1 MIKRKRSIRK
11 PKEERSNFNYKVAS
25 FFYFIKEVETLSL
38 TVKQEI
44 FVQRLLEG
52 NTQADAYRFAY
63 DCENMKDKTIIEKA
77 SKLMAQDNVRA
88 RYQELLNE
96 HKNKALYTREE
107 AVNDLIWIKEKARED
122 IECRGLK
129 QANGGH
135 FLKSVNELCLLE
147 DLYPGKE
154 DNKKDNEEEIAKVLK
169 EALEGI

>member
-1 MIKRKRSIRK
+1 MSLTI
-11 PKEERSNFNYKVAS
+11 KEEI
-25 FFYFIKEVETLSL
+25 FI
-38 TVKQEI
+38 
-44 FVQRLLEG
+44 QRRIEG
-52 NTQADAYRFAY
+52 YSQTEAYRFAY
-63 DCENMKDKTIIEKA
+63 NCENMKDKTVTEKA
-77 SKLMAQDNVRA
+77 SKLMAKDNVRA
-88 RYQELLNE
+88 RYKELLNE

-154 DNKKDNEEEIAKVLK
+154 DNKKDNEEDIAKVLK
-169 EALEGI
+169 EALDGI

>member
-1 MIKRKRSIRK
+1 MSLT
-11 PKEERSNFNYKVAS
+11 
-25 FFYFIKEVETLSL
+25 IKE
-38 TVKQEI
+38 EI
-44 FVQRLLEG
+44 FVQRRIEG
-52 NTQADAYRFAY
+52 YSQTEAYRFAY
-63 DCENMKDKTIIEKA
+63 NCENMKDKTVTEKA
-77 SKLMAQDNVRA
+77 SKLMAKDNVRA
-88 RYQELLNE
+88 RYENLLNE

-154 DNKKDNEEEIAKVLK
+154 DNKKDNEEDIAKVLK

>member
-1 MIKRKRSIRK
+1 MSLT
-11 PKEERSNFNYKVAS
+11 
-25 FFYFIKEVETLSL
+25 IKE
-38 TVKQEI
+38 EI
-44 FVQRLLEG
+44 FVQRRIEG
-52 NTQADAYRFAY
+52 YSQTEAYRFAY
-63 DCENMKDKTIIEKA
+63 DCENMKDKTVTEKA
-77 SKLMAQDNVRA
+77 SKLMAKDNVRA
-88 RYQELLNE
+88 RYKELLNE

-154 DNKKDNEEEIAKVLK
+154 DNKKDNEEDIAKVLK
-169 EALEGI
+169 EALDGI